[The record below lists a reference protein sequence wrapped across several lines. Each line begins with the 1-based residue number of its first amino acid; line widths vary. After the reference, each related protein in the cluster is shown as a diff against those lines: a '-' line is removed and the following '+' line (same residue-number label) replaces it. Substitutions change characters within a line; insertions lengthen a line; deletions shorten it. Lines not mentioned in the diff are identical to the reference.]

1 MQKDWLFVLDN
12 AVCDLRVAA
21 VILSGDKILLQK
33 EQNGEEYAL
42 PGGHVHIGE
51 TLQDAL
57 EAVFGTRCPVTGCSR
72 TDAGVHAKGF
82 VCKAEGVPDGI
93 PVSRIPEALGTKL
106 PHDIAVTAAWTVSDD
121 FHPRYDAKG
130 KRYCYY
136 IRNARV
142 RDPFTCE
149 TSALWQKPID
159 VTACNAIC
167 TQLVGTHDFRSFMA
181 SGSDIVDTVRT
192 VTEFTCRREGETVI
206 FSVAADGFL
215 YNMVRILVG
224 TVLDLHDGALKASA
238 QDILNAHDR
247 TQAGRTMPAS
257 GLCLEEVFYD

>member
-1 MQKDWLFVLDN
+1 MTVALKLAYKGTAYCGWQVQKN
-12 AVCDLRVAA
+12 AKS
-21 VILSGDKILLQK
+21 IQ
-33 EQNGEEYAL
+33 
-42 PGGHVHIGE
+42 E

-167 TQLVGTHDFRSFMA
+167 AQLVGTHDFRSFMA

-192 VTEFTCRREGETVI
+192 VTEFTCRREGEKVI

-215 YNMVRILVG
+215 YNMVRAITG
-224 TVLDLHDGALKASA
+224 TVLYAAEGKFTPEDIPAILESGNRSA
-238 QDILNAHDR
+238 AGPTVPPGGLYLTRLWYEDERLN
-247 TQAGRTMPAS
+247 G
-257 GLCLEEVFYD
+257 